1 MQFKNIFVI
10 NREKFKSSRKG
21 KMISVGPLEN
31 NSGFDLLIRSWV
43 DINEELEII
52 GKGSQES
59 MLKELIKSNGLEN
72 KIQIEIV
79 DSSEMPSNK
88 FQDAKCLIIPYLK
101 DENLNLIYQAL
112 NYKIPIIGTN
122 LKEISKIIPKEF
134 LAKPKDVNSLQ
145 LVIKEIIP
153 LLSQFDLSAI
163 KKAVIEKY

>member
-1 MQFKNIFVI
+1 MV
-10 NREKFKSSRKG
+10 NRKKFKSSRKG
-21 KMISVGPLEN
+21 EIISVGPLED
-31 NSGFDLLIRSWV
+31 NSGFDLLIQSWV
-43 DINEELEII
+43 DINEKLEII
-52 GKGSQES
+52 GKGTQES

-79 DSSEMPSNK
+79 DSSQMPNNK

-112 NYKIPIIGTN
+112 NYEIPIIGTN
-122 LKEISKIIPKEF
+122 LKEISKIIPMEF

-145 LVIKEIIP
+145 SVIKEIIP

-163 KKAVIEKY
+163 KKAVIENY